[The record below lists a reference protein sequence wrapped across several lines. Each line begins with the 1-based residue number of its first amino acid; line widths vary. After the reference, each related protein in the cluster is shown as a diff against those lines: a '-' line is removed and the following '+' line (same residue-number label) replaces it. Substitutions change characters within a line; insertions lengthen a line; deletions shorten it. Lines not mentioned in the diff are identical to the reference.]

1 MASVNDH
8 ESKINKL
15 QDEKV
20 QRYYFNLNHGSFIRT
35 VIPLINIDNTNNSL
49 TSYFVGD
56 IRAFRNNGLFSAFS
70 ASVSISK
77 KYNAEGI
84 FYYWLNYGYPPETFK
99 PCTFIYNGKKYGG
112 FEFKLSSAEAHVM
125 EISGLFAGTFIPFSI
140 PFYDDENKTVIN
152 AEVKNSIEYTSAIES
167 GTPLYN
173 GKKIWKQGDAIT
185 GAVWNDYAEK
195 FEKPVDLQTEPGDI
209 ISLDNNGNEEI
220 YKLAIEG
227 DTNIVGVHSDEYG
240 MLLGGTENEE
250 YDKQHYIPV
259 GMLGRV
265 KTKIIGSIN
274 KGERIVPSNIPG
286 IGRAYK
292 DGDSLFSIVGYA
304 TETNLNTDIKK
315 VRIKINTY

>member
-15 QDEKV
+15 
-20 QRYYFNLNHGSFIRT
+20 SM
-35 VIPLINIDNTNNSL
+35 LIAENNSKITTQEKL
-49 TSYFVGD
+49 DSTTDPGVY
-56 IRAFRNNGLFSAFS
+56 I
-70 ASVSISK
+70 VSK
-77 KYNAEGI
+77 EGGFDLPPLGNI
-84 FYYWLNYGYPPETFK
+84 YGYGFLYVMQDHNKAVCNQLYITHRSGMYYRQDWNSDIK
-99 PCTFIYNGKKYGG
+99 NGQWKKLWM
-112 FEFKLSSAEAHVM
+112 K
-125 EISGLFAGTFIPFSI
+125 
-140 PFYDDENKTVIN
+140 
-152 AEVKNSIEYTSAIES
+152 
-167 GTPLYN
+167 
-173 GKKIWKQGDAIT
+173 GDAIT

-195 FEKPVDLQTEPGDI
+195 FEKPIDLQTEPGDI

-220 YKLAIEG
+220 YKLATEG

>member
-8 ESKINKL
+8 ESKINKIL
-15 QDEKV
+15 EHHTITVSANLASKTKLCTISLPTPSSAIIEISCTSGYNALYSQANSWATLYLRSSNNTSTYNSDCSISVVCTKNNNTEVYYVPLGNSKFDIYLHCEQYAQESLITVKHSSEFSWILEKV
-20 QRYYFNLNHGSFIRT
+20 
-35 VIPLINIDNTNNSL
+35 
-49 TSYFVGD
+49 
-56 IRAFRNNGLFSAFS
+56 
-70 ASVSISK
+70 
-77 KYNAEGI
+77 E
-84 FYYWLNYGYPPETFK
+84 
-99 PCTFIYNGKKYGG
+99 
-112 FEFKLSSAEAHVM
+112 
-125 EISGLFAGTFIPFSI
+125 SI
-140 PFYDDENKTVIN
+140 PTTATQNEVIKTI
-152 AEVKNSIEYTSAIES
+152 
-167 GTPLYN
+167 L
-173 GKKIWKQGDAIT
+173 WKQGDAIT

-195 FEKPVDLQTEPGDI
+195 FEKPADLQTEPGDI

-220 YKLAIEG
+220 YKLATEG

-315 VRIKINTY
+315 VRIKINTH

>member
-15 QDEKV
+15 MAYRTETKNV
-20 QRYYFNLNHGSFIRT
+20 NLSLKTKLCTLKLPTSSSAIIRIGCTAGFNNSYDQADSWATLYLRSSNMDTNT
-35 VIPLINIDNTNNSL
+35 VCGISIVCTTNNRIKVWYVPLGEDNFDIYLDCETYASSSL
-49 TSYFVGD
+49 
-56 IRAFRNNGLFSAFS
+56 
-70 ASVSISK
+70 VSIEHTSECNWILKKVNEIPSNAIQNNVSK
-77 KYNAEGI
+77 
-84 FYYWLNYGYPPETFK
+84 
-99 PCTFIYNGKKYGG
+99 
-112 FEFKLSSAEAHVM
+112 
-125 EISGLFAGTFIPFSI
+125 SI
-140 PFYDDENKTVIN
+140 
-152 AEVKNSIEYTSAIES
+152 
-167 GTPLYN
+167 L
-173 GKKIWKQGDAIT
+173 WKQGDAIT